1 MSFYNWL
8 LCTSRYPRYHLEIQ
22 KATNRKSRCNW
33 SRKHKHGFGYLST
46 SLVGSAAES
55 IQGSWSWLQQ
65 SCFLITN
72 LLIILLPTSSFTSRL
87 STYRDQ
93 LAHSEKIGQNWGFWT
108 CFMSLAP
115 INMMI
120 YKALHLG
127 FFHSIGCL
135 YIYQISLSLFYF
147 NRFEAYWYYV
157 SDC

>member
-93 LAHSEKIGQNWGFWT
+93 LAHSEKKWPKLGILKLFHVSSSNQHDDKT
-108 CFMSLAP
+108 
-115 INMMI
+115 
-120 YKALHLG
+120 LHLG

-135 YIYQISLSLFYF
+135 YQISLSLFHF